1 MNAPEGWEDRTA
13 GRTEPS
19 WFRDAPALSFQR
31 LEGDIKVDV
40 AIVGGGIAGMTCAYL
55 LCKEGKKVAVID
67 DGNVGSG
74 ETGRTTAHITC
85 ALDDRYYSLEKKH
98 GEEGARLAAS
108 SHSAAIDVVESIVQK
123 EKIGCSFERLDGFLF
138 LDPTDSQ
145 ESLKKELDAA
155 RRAGIPAELAE
166 KAPLDFDTG
175 PCIKFPRQAQ
185 FQPLKYLA
193 GVARAVVQKGGMVF
207 TQTHADRIKPSG
219 VATSGGFVAAEKI
232 IVATNA
238 PIVDRTSKVYDRQAA
253 YRTYVIAAQVKKGA
267 VTKAL
272 YWDTG
277 DHRSKNAVPPY
288 HYVRLQ
294 ELDGKYDLLVVG
306 GEDHMTGYANDAGER
321 YLRLES
327 WTRERFPVEKI
338 HYRWS
343 GQVLE
348 PLDGLAFIGRN
359 PGDRDNIFIATGDS
373 GNGITHGTVA
383 GMLLVDLVLGRKNEW
398 AGLYDPA
405 RKPVDPYKGEG
416 VQQGQSEKKD
426 RVHIGKML
434 EGMHTGSGTVIEQ
447 SKGKPIAAYKGQNG
461 ALHTYSAVCPHLGC
475 MVAWNEAEKSF
486 DCPCHGSR
494 FSYAGRAVNGPAND
508 GLAELDDKG
517 KANDKAKH

>member
-1 MNAPEGWEDRTA
+1 METPEGWEDRSA
-13 GRTEPS
+13 GRTEPP
-19 WFRDAPALSFQR
+19 WFRGAPPLAFQR
-31 LEGDIKVDV
+31 LGKDIKVDV

-85 ALDDRYYSLEKKH
+85 ALDDRYYSIEKRH
-98 GEEGARLAAS
+98 GKKKARLAAS
-108 SHSAAIDVVESIVQK
+108 SHSAAIDAIESIVTG
-123 EKIGCSFERLDGFLF
+123 EKIGCDFERLDGFLF

-155 RRAGIPAELAE
+155 RRAGIPVELAD

-175 PCIKFPRQAQ
+175 PCIRFPRQAQ

-193 GVARAVVQKGGMVF
+193 GVAKAVVLEGGTVL
-207 TQTHADRIKPSG
+207 TQTHADRITPSG
-219 VATSGGFVAAEKI
+219 VATSGGLVSAENI

-238 PIVDRTSKVYDRQAA
+238 PIVDRTSKIYDRQVA
-253 YRTYVIAAQVKKGA
+253 YRTYVIAVQVKKGA
-267 VTKAL
+267 VAKAL

-294 ELDGKYDLLVVG
+294 ELDDERDLLVVG
-306 GEDHMTGYANDAGER
+306 GEDHETGNATDAGER

-327 WTRERFPVEKI
+327 WTRERFPAGKI
-338 HYRWS
+338 EYRWS

-348 PLDGLAFIGRN
+348 PLDGLAFIGHN
-359 PGDRDNIFIATGDS
+359 PGDRDNVFIATGDS
-373 GNGITHGTVA
+373 GNGMTHGTVA
-383 GMLLVDLVLGRKNEW
+383 GMLLTDLVLGRKNEW
-398 AGLYDPA
+398 AGLYDPV
-405 RKPVDPYKGEG
+405 RKMVDPYEG
-416 VQQGQSEKKD
+416 ASEQQGQSEKKD
-426 RVHIGKML
+426 RTQVERML
-434 EGMHTGSGTVIEQ
+434 AEIRAGSGAVIEQ
-447 SKGKPIAAYKGQNG
+447 SKGKQVAAYRDQGG
-461 ALHTYSAVCPHLGC
+461 ALHTYSAACTHLGC
-475 MVAWNEAEKSF
+475 TVVWNEAEKSF

-494 FSYAGRAVNGPAND
+494 FSYAGRGVNGPAND
-508 GLAELDDKG
+508 GLAKLDDKG
-517 KANDKAKH
+517 KAGDKA